1 MANSPFTIKTLPSRD
16 AQILLRSHRSGR
28 GGRTSKFQPV
38 LEAVQNLGKG
48 SIVTVGDVQKNQVQ
62 TLRSFI
68 YRHVDAE
75 EWTVKSAKEKDKET
89 YAIAIG
95 RTADFG

>member
-1 MANSPFTIKTLPSRD
+1 MANSPFTIQTISSRD

-38 LEAVQNLGKG
+38 LEAVQNLRRG

-68 YRHVDAE
+68 YRHVDAD
-75 EWTVKSAKEKDKET
+75 EWTVKSAREKDKET

-95 RTADFG
+95 RTEDFG